1 MRLIAAGRDCDVFD
15 RGDGTVLRRARSG
28 RSLEAEGALLIHL
41 AEHDYPVPHL
51 VDADG
56 PDLVME
62 LVAGRT
68 MLGDLARRP
77 WALRSSARTLA
88 DLHKRLHAVSAADGL
103 RQPWGPYDSMVHL
116 DFHPE
121 NVIMSPRG
129 PVVIDWTKA
138 AAGPAGVDVATSW
151 VIMATSE
158 VDGPLALRAVARGGR
173 SLFVRSYRNCFPEPE
188 VLGWLGEAARLRLV
202 DPNVRPSEQSRI
214 EHLAQRATDPPA

>member
-41 AEHDYPVPHL
+41 AEHDYPVPDL

-56 PDLVME
+56 PELVME
-62 LVAGRT
+62 RIAGPT
-68 MLGDLARRP
+68 MLADVARRP
-77 WALRSSARTLA
+77 WALRGGARTLA
-88 DLHKRLHAVSAADGL
+88 DLHQRLHAVPAADGL
-103 RQPWGPYDSMVHL
+103 RQPWGPSHTMVHL
-116 DFHPE
+116 DFHPD

-138 AAGPAGVDVATSW
+138 AAGPPGLDIAMTW

-158 VDGPLALRAVARGGR
+158 VDGPMALRAVARVGR
-173 SLFVRSYRNCFPEPE
+173 SLFLRSYLSCFSEAE
-188 VLGWLGEAARLRLV
+188 VLGWLGEAAGVRLV
-202 DPNVRPSEQSRI
+202 DPNVRPSERSRI
-214 EHLAQRATDPPA
+214 EHLAQQATAR